1 MIVVMQGGVAAESID
16 AVVEQLGK
24 MGFRTNVSQG
34 VERTLVGA
42 IGDKTG
48 FSADH
53 ILRLDGVLEI
63 VPIRRPYK
71 LVSRETHPQ
80 DTIVQIGKVT
90 IGGPANSTLN
100 VMAGPCSVE
109 SRDQLMETAAAVKQ
123 AGATIL
129 RGGAFKPR
137 TSPYAFQGLG
147 EEALKLLAEARER
160 FDMPVITEVMD
171 SEDVALVAH
180 YADIL
185 QIGARNMQN
194 FTLLRKVARTEK
206 AIMLKR
212 GPSATI
218 EEFLLAAEYLLSE
231 GNGKVL
237 LCERGLRGVE
247 QAYTRNTLDISA
259 VPVIKRESH
268 LPIIVDPSHGTG
280 KWYLVAPMAKA
291 GIVAGA
297 DGLMVEVHPRPAE
310 ALSDGP
316 QALLPSTFERLMI
329 ELRAITGAL
338 RVAEAVH
345 DVDGQGTAQAV
356 GT

>member
-1 MIVVMQGGVAAESID
+1 MIVVMKGGSTAEQIG
-16 AVVEQLGK
+16 AVVDQLTK
-24 MGFRTNVSQG
+24 MGFKTHLSEG

-42 IGDKTG
+42 IGDKTN

-71 LVSRETHPQ
+71 LVSREVHPR
-80 DTIVQIGKVT
+80 DTILKIGPVE
-90 IGGPANSTLN
+90 IGGADKLQ

-109 SRDQLMETAAAVKQ
+109 SREQLMETAQACKA

-147 EEALKLLAEARER
+147 EEALRYLAEARQEL
-160 FDMPVITEVMD
+160 DMPVITEVMD
-171 SEDVALVAH
+171 SEDVPLVAE

-194 FTLLRKVARTEK
+194 FTLLRKVARTGK
-206 AIMLKR
+206 PIMLKR
-212 GPSATI
+212 GPAATI
-218 EEFLLAAEYLLSE
+218 EEFLLAAEYVLSE
-231 GNGKVL
+231 GNHQVM
-237 LCERGLRGVE
+237 LCERGIRTHE
-247 QAYTRNTLDISA
+247 STYTRNTLDISA

-268 LPIIVDPSHGTG
+268 LPVIVDPSHGTG
-280 KWYLVAPMAKA
+280 KWYLVAPMAKSA
-291 GIVAGA
+291 LVAGA
-297 DGLMVEVHPRPAE
+297 DGLMMEVHPRPAE

-316 QALLPSTFERLMI
+316 QALLPSTFSRLMA
-329 ELRAITGAL
+329 ELAELQGVLHRYSPQTVGA
-338 RVAEAVH
+338 
-345 DVDGQGTAQAV
+345 
-356 GT
+356 

>member
-1 MIVVMQGGVAAESID
+1 MIVVMKGGSAPEQVD
-16 AVVEQLGK
+16 AVVHELGK
-24 MGFRTNVSQG
+24 MGFRTHVSHG

-71 LVSRETHPQ
+71 LVSREAHPP
-80 DTIVQIGKVT
+80 DTIVRVGSLE
-90 IGGPANSTLN
+90 IGGPDKLH

-109 SRDQLMETAAAVKQ
+109 SREQLMETAEAVKQ

-147 EEALKLLAEARER
+147 EEALRYLAEARER
-160 FDMPVITEVMD
+160 FGMPIITEVMD
-171 SEDVALVAH
+171 SEDVPVVSH

-194 FTLLRKVARTEK
+194 FTLLRKVARTGK
-206 AIMLKR
+206 PIMLKR

-218 EEFLLAAEYLLSE
+218 EEFLLAAEYILSE
-231 GNGKVL
+231 GNRDVL

-247 QAYTRNTLDISA
+247 QTFMRNTLDIAA

-268 LPIIVDPSHGTG
+268 LPVIVDPSHGTG
-280 KWYLVAPMAKA
+280 KWYLVAPLAKA
-291 GIVAGA
+291 GMVAGA

-316 QALLPSTFERLMI
+316 QALLPGTFDRLMA
-329 ELRAITGAL
+329 ELRAITQAL
-338 RVAEAVH
+338 AAAGGSDALTGRPAV
-345 DVDGQGTAQAV
+345 QA
-356 GT
+356 

>member
-1 MIVVMQGGVAAESID
+1 MIVVMKGGSAPEHVD
-16 AVVEQLGK
+16 AVVHELGK
-24 MGFRTNVSQG
+24 MGFRTHVSHG

-53 ILRLDGVLEI
+53 VLRLEGVLEI

-71 LVSRETHPQ
+71 LVSREAHPP
-80 DTIVQIGKVT
+80 DTIVRVGDVA
-90 IGGPANSTLN
+90 IGGSEKLH

-109 SRDQLMETAAAVKQ
+109 SRDQLMETAEAVKQ

-147 EEALKLLAEARER
+147 EEALKYLAEARER
-160 FDMPVITEVMD
+160 FGMPIITEIMD
-171 SEDVALVAH
+171 SEDVPLVAH

-194 FTLLRKVARTEK
+194 FTLLKKVARTGK
-206 AIMLKR
+206 PIMLKR

-218 EEFLLAAEYLLSE
+218 EEFLLAAEYILSE
-231 GNGKVL
+231 GNRDVL

-247 QAYTRNTLDISA
+247 QTYTRNTLDISA

-268 LPIIVDPSHGTG
+268 LPVIVDPSHGTG
-280 KWYLVAPMAKA
+280 KWYLVAPLAKA
-291 GIVAGA
+291 GLVAGA

-316 QALLPSTFERLMI
+316 QALLPTTFERLMT
-329 ELRAITGAL
+329 ELRAITQAL
-338 RVAEAVH
+338 AAASAT
-345 DVDGQGTAQAV
+345 QQAV
-356 GT
+356 EA

>member
-1 MIVVMQGGVAAESID
+1 MIVVMQGGAPPAQIE
-16 AVVEQLGK
+16 AVVAQLGK
-24 MGFRTNVSQG
+24 MGFRTHVSQG

-71 LVSRETHPQ
+71 LVSREAHPA
-80 DTIVQIGKVT
+80 DTVVRVGKVE
-90 IGGPANSTLN
+90 IGGTDKLQ

-109 SRDQLMETAAAVKQ
+109 SRDQLMEVAAAVKQ

-160 FDMPVITEVMD
+160 FDMPIITEVMD
-171 SEDVALVAH
+171 SEDVPLVAT

-194 FTLLRKVARTEK
+194 FTLLRKVARTGK
-206 AIMLKR
+206 AVMLKR

-231 GNGKVL
+231 GNRNVI

-247 QAYTRNTLDISA
+247 SAYTRNTLDISA

-297 DGLMVEVHPRPAE
+297 DGIMVEVHPRPAE

-316 QALLPSTFERLMI
+316 QALLPSTFDRLMT
-329 ELRAITGAL
+329 ELRAITQAL
-338 RVAEAVH
+338 RIA
-345 DVDGQGTAQAV
+345 GAQQETGAAGV
-356 GT
+356 MP

>member
-1 MIVVMQGGVAAESID
+1 MIVVMKGGSPPELVDS
-16 AVVEQLGK
+16 VVQELGR
-24 MGFRTNVSQG
+24 MGFRTHVSEG

-42 IGDKTG
+42 IGDKTA

-53 ILRLDGVLEI
+53 ILRLEGVLEI

-71 LVSRETHPQ
+71 LVSREAHQT
-80 DTIVQIGKVT
+80 DTVVRVGKLE
-90 IGGPANSTLN
+90 IGGTNKPH

-109 SRDQLMETAAAVKQ
+109 SREQLMETAEAVKG

-147 EEALKLLAEARER
+147 EVALKLLAEAREKL
-160 FDMPVITEVMD
+160 DMPIITEVMD
-171 SEDVALVAH
+171 SEDVPLVTH

-194 FTLLRKVARTEK
+194 FTLLKKVARTGK

-218 EEFLLAAEYLLSE
+218 EEFLLAAEYILSE
-231 GNGKVL
+231 GNRDVM

-247 QAYTRNTLDISA
+247 QTYTRNTLDISA

-268 LPIIVDPSHGTG
+268 LPVIVDPSHGTG
-280 KWYLVAPMAKA
+280 KWFLVSPMAKA

-297 DGLMVEVHPRPAE
+297 DGLMIEVHPRPAE

-316 QALLPSTFERLMI
+316 QALLPATFERLMI
-329 ELRAITGAL
+329 ELRAINAAL
-338 RVAEAVH
+338 EAASAS
-345 DVDGQGTAQAV
+345 TAPVTA
-356 GT
+356 